1 MSAVAPVERTV
12 DRALLRRRRLMD
24 LVSWGAAGVAFA
36 LLGFVLLHILGYVS
50 VRGVQSLGLETF
62 TTDTQGLAGGLR
74 NAIIGSLLLSG
85 FALLLAVPIGVSAG
99 VYLSEYGSG
108 WIGRIARF
116 MSDVLVG
123 VPSIVLGYFGYIT
136 MVVYLGWKFSMLAGS
151 ITLAILML
159 PYIARTSEMALRA
172 VPLTVREAAYG
183 IGCGEGRLVLR
194 ILLPAARVP
203 IFTGILLALAISLG
217 ETAPLIYTVN
227 WSNYTW
233 SGHFTNEPVAYL
245 TYVIWSYIGEPYPS
259 AHKLAYAAA
268 LLITLMVLVI
278 NLLARALMWRRPR

>member
-1 MSAVAPVERTV
+1 MAYWFAVAAAFT
-12 DRALLRRRRLMD
+12 LL
-24 LVSWGAAGVAFA
+24 A
-36 LLGFVLLHILGYVS
+36 FVLLHILGYVF

-74 NAIIGSLLLSG
+74 NAILGSLELSG
-85 FALLLAVPIGVSAG
+85 FALLLAAPIGVSAG
-99 VYLSEYGSG
+99 IYLSEWGGG
-108 WIGRIARF
+108 WVGRIARF

-136 MVVYLGWKFSMLAGS
+136 MVLYLGWQFSMAAGA

-172 VPLTVREAAYG
+172 QPWSLREAAYALG
-183 IGCGEGRLVLR
+183 AGERRVVLR
-194 ILLPAARVP
+194 ALLPAARGP

-227 WSNYTW
+227 WSNYSW
-233 SGHFTNEPVAYL
+233 NGHFTHEPVAYL
-245 TYVIWSYIGEPYPS
+245 TYVIWSYIGEPYAS

-278 NLLARALMWRRPR
+278 NLGARALLWRRR

>member
-1 MSAVAPVERTV
+1 MSAVNPIERTV
-12 DRALLRRRRLMD
+12 DRTLLRRRRFMD
-24 LVSWGAAGVAFA
+24 VASWIATGAAFA
-36 LLGFVLLHILGYVS
+36 LLGFVLLHILGYVF
-50 VRGVQSLGLETF
+50 VRGVQSLNLETF
-62 TTDTQGLAGGLR
+62 TTNTQGIAGGLR
-74 NAIIGSLLLSG
+74 NAIVGSLLLSG
-85 FALLLAVPIGVSAG
+85 FALLIAAPIGVSAG
-99 VYLSEYGSG
+99 VYLSEYGGG
-108 WIGRIARF
+108 WVGRVARF

-136 MVVYLGWKFSMLAGS
+136 MVLYLGWKFSMLAGA

-183 IGCGEGRLVLR
+183 LGCNEGWLVLR

-233 SGHFTNEPVAYL
+233 SGHFTHEPVAYL
-245 TYVIWSYIGEPYPS
+245 TYVIWSYIGEPYAS

-278 NLLARALMWRRPR
+278 NLLARALMWRRRR

>member
-1 MSAVAPVERTV
+1 MSTVARPEDTV
-12 DRALLRRRRLMD
+12 DRTLLRRRRLVD
-24 LVSWGAAGVAFA
+24 LASWAATVLAFS
-36 LLGFVLLHILGYVS
+36 LLGFVLLHILGYVF
-50 VRGVQSLGLETF
+50 VRGVQSLNLQTF
-62 TTDTQGLAGGLR
+62 TTDTQGIAGGLR

-85 FALLLAVPIGVSAG
+85 FALLIAAPIGVSAG
-99 VYLSEYGSG
+99 VYLSEYGDGSV
-108 WIGRIARF
+108 GRIARF

-136 MVVYLGWKFSMLAGS
+136 MVQYLGWKFSMLAGA

-172 VPLTVREAAYG
+172 IPKTVREAAYG
-183 IGCGEGRLVLR
+183 LGCPEGRMVVR

-203 IFTGILLALAISLG
+203 IFTGIMLALAISLG

-233 SGHFTNEPVAYL
+233 TGHFTHEPVAYL
-245 TYVIWSYIGEPYPS
+245 TYVIWSYIGEPYAS

-268 LLITLMVLVI
+268 LLITLMVLAI
-278 NLLARALMWRRPR
+278 NLLARALMWRPRR

>member
-1 MSAVAPVERTV
+1 MSAVSPTTRSV
-12 DRALLRRRRLMD
+12 DPGLQRRRKVFD
-24 LVSWGAAGVAFA
+24 LLSWTATGLAFA
-36 LLGFVLLHILGYVS
+36 LLGFVLLHILGYVF
-50 VRGVQSLGLETF
+50 VRGVQSLNLETF
-62 TTDTQGLAGGLR
+62 TTDTQGIAGGLR
-74 NAIIGSLLLSG
+74 NAILGSLLLSG
-85 FALLLAVPIGVSAG
+85 FGLLIAAPIGVSAG
-99 VYLSEYGSG
+99 VYLAEYGDG

-136 MVVYLGWKFSMLAGS
+136 MVLYLGWKFSMLAGA

-172 VPLTVREAAYG
+172 IPQTVREAAYG
-183 IGCGEGRLVLR
+183 IGCGEGRLVFR

-233 SGHFTNEPVAYL
+233 NGHFTNEPVAYL
-245 TYVIWSYIGEPYPS
+245 TYVIWSYIGEPYAS
-259 AHKLAYAAA
+259 AHKLAYAAG
-268 LLITLMVLVI
+268 LLITLMVLAI
-278 NLLARALMWRRPR
+278 NLTARALMWRKR